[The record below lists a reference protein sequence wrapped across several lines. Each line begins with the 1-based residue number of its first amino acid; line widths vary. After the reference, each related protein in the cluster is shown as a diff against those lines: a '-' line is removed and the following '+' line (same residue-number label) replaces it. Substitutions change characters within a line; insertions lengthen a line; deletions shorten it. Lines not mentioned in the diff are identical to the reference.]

1 MDNKNFKVGGQ
12 EVKVIEVE
20 NLDGKLG
27 ECCLAAGW
35 VKIADKFKGE
45 SQSESSKLNTLYH
58 EMTHAILD
66 TMGRDD
72 LSADEVFVSSFSS
85 FLTEAL
91 TSLTLN

>member
-1 MDNKNFKVGGQ
+1 MDNKKFKVGGQ
-12 EVKVIEVE
+12 EIRIINVD

-45 SQSESSKLNTLYH
+45 SKLNTLYH

-72 LSADEVFVSSFSS
+72 LSADEVFVSSFAS

-91 TSLTLN
+91 TTLNE